1 MDLKKMLKSFK
12 YAFSGIGDLARTENN
27 FRFHLLVVVLV
38 ILSSVTLR
46 INRKEWIIVVF
57 LIGFVLT
64 AEAFN
69 TAIEKI
75 CDFTH
80 PELHP
85 HIGKIKD
92 LAAGGV
98 LIAVIT
104 AVVIGLI
111 IFVPKLIAFL

>member
-1 MDLKKMLKSFK
+1 MNLKKTLKSFK
-12 YAFSGIGDLARTENN
+12 YAFQGIGDLARFENN
-27 FRFHLLVVVLV
+27 FRVHLFVVVVV

-46 INRKEWIIVVF
+46 INRKEWMIVVF

-75 CDFTH
+75 CDFIH
-80 PELHP
+80 PEFHP
-85 HIGKIKD
+85 DIGKIKD

-98 LIAVIT
+98 LIAVLT

-111 IFVPKLIAFL
+111 IFVPKLIALL

>member
-1 MDLKKMLKSFK
+1 MNFNKTLKSFK
-12 YAFSGIGDLARTENN
+12 YAFTGIGDLARTENN
-27 FRFHLLVVVLV
+27 FRVHLLAFLIV
-38 ILSSVTLR
+38 ILTSFTLR
-46 INRKEWIIVVF
+46 INKKEWLIIVF

-75 CDFTH
+75 CDFIH

-85 HIGKIKD
+85 KIGKIKD
-92 LAAGGV
+92 IAAGGV
-98 LIAVIT
+98 LIAVLT

-111 IFVPKLIAFL
+111 IFVPKIIALL

>member
-1 MDLKKMLKSFK
+1 M
-12 YAFSGIGDLARTENN
+12 
-27 FRFHLLVVVLV
+27 
-38 ILSSVTLR
+38 
-46 INRKEWIIVVF
+46 IVVF

-75 CDFTH
+75 CDFIH

-85 HIGKIKD
+85 KIGKIKD
-92 LAAGGV
+92 IAAGGV
-98 LIAVIT
+98 LIAVLT

-111 IFVPKLIAFL
+111 IFAPKLIALL